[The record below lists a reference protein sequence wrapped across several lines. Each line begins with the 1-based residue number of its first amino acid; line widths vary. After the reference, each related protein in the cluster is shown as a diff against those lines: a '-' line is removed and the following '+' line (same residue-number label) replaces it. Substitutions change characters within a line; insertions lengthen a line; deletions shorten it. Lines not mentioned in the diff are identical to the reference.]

1 MTAEEFE
8 GLLREKIREAMLR
21 KGMKQVDIAH
31 ALGIKPSRVSE
42 LISGKRGRL
51 PESLLKL
58 LDCLDLELYVRERG
72 SGG

>member
-8 GLLREKIREAMLR
+8 GLLREKIRDAMLR

-51 PESLLKL
+51 PESLLRL
-58 LDCLDLELYVRERG
+58 LDCLDLELCVKERG
-72 SGG
+72 SGR